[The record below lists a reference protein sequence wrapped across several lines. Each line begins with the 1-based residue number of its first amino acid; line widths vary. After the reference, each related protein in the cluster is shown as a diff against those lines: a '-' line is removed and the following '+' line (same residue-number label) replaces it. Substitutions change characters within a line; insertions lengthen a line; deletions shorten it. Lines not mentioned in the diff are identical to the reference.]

1 MMEYVWSTIDFLVM
15 YLFAL
20 CFFKPRR
27 RIGKRIDFIILIV
40 VAVMASFINDYFANS
55 DINLVVTIIFIV
67 VVLGFFEGNWKRK
80 LFVGSSFFAFIITI
94 EGIVALS
101 IGYFFHIEASEM
113 PKLDSDITQ
122 FFQRFLTELRLI
134 LVLVLYF
141 FSRRKKNAPER
152 KVQKSFLIIPIL
164 SAVLIIYL
172 HEAQIMRNSIDLIF
186 SWIVTIIVIVINII
200 TYILFRKQ
208 EQYHIAE
215 GEMKNQ
221 LKEYEYQKLH
231 YEQVEQHQQEIRK
244 IRHDMKNQI
253 AGIYGYLEK
262 GEIEEGKREVCSILN
277 QLEKAEQ
284 KLFTANAVVNGILN
298 EKLKG
303 LKLKSD
309 VSDGVIF
316 ATEAEF
322 TDLCIVFM
330 LAVTVYFLVLDEKKN
345 KLYPL
350 LRSCYRG
357 RGSVIGAKLT
367 VAACVTALL
376 VLLFYGVDYL
386 YAWQKYGFGDLS
398 RPIQSV
404 TTMYESPYMMSVGMF
419 LFLYLIVKMAVC
431 YVIILGMIWIAQ
443 KSETPSGA
451 MIGIGAVGIAEYM
464 LSAFLPSVSYAD
476 VFKYVNLAE
485 YMKVYPLFSKYH
497 NLDFFD
503 NPVNAMTVFRIVL
516 PVVLVLFV
524 LGNVRRFFRCAKTKR
539 RWRRE
544 RKNSSRIGFIS
555 DKLYFYESV
564 KCLFSNRAI
573 WVCIA
578 VMYGA
583 VLVGNSIPTY
593 RDIKEEYYKF
603 YMTDQQGKMTEE
615 KVEYFNE
622 ERKRFEEIYSMTPE
636 NSDLTAVE
644 IVQKQEENK
653 YAHEGFS
660 EAYSQVMYIMSNNQG
675 KGVNEQELVY
685 EKGYQLLFGDKAVK
699 ERLIGILLCVIAA
712 VYSASGVLG
721 TEYDLKVMNLL
732 RSTKRGRK
740 ELFLKKLGV
749 SFGITAVIFVLVK
762 IPAILKV
769 VGEYPLECWGAK
781 VRSMMFA
788 GQSVINCSIFG
799 YVLMLMIM
807 QLVTLFVIVFSTM
820 ALSVVLKDSTMT
832 MILSLLLFG
841 GPLLI
846 EWGGVPI
853 VHYLSLNSLLDGHQ
867 ILQGNWL
874 VLISEI
880 VIFWGALSFAAGYVL
895 YRAYENRR

>member
-298 EKLKG
+298 MKYVEIEAKQIEAKLDVKLPEILGITGTDLGVLFGNILDNSIEACESCKKEKWIDLFAVYENHGIVICCKNSCSETVMD
-303 LKLKSD
+303 LHTRKSD
-309 VSDGVIF
+309 
-316 ATEAEF
+316 
-322 TDLCIVFM
+322 
-330 LAVTVYFLVLDEKKN
+330 KRN
-345 KLYPL
+345 H
-350 LRSCYRG
+350 
-357 RGSVIGAKLT
+357 
-367 VAACVTALL
+367 
-376 VLLFYGVDYL
+376 
-386 YAWQKYGFGDLS
+386 GFGLS
-398 RPIQSV
+398 
-404 TTMYESPYMMSVGMF
+404 
-419 LFLYLIVKMAVC
+419 
-431 YVIILGMIWIAQ
+431 
-443 KSETPSGA
+443 
-451 MIGIGAVGIAEYM
+451 
-464 LSAFLPSVSYAD
+464 
-476 VFKYVNLAE
+476 
-485 YMKVYPLFSKYH
+485 
-497 NLDFFD
+497 
-503 NPVNAMTVFRIVL
+503 
-516 PVVLVLFV
+516 
-524 LGNVRRFFRCAKTKR
+524 
-539 RWRRE
+539 
-544 RKNSSRIGFIS
+544 
-555 DKLYFYESV
+555 SV
-564 KCLFSNRAI
+564 KQIVEKYNGDVWWESE
-573 WVCIA
+573 
-578 VMYGA
+578 
-583 VLVGNSIPTY
+583 
-593 RDIKEEYYKF
+593 KESF
-603 YMTDQQGKMTEE
+603 TLNINLWE
-615 KVEYFNE
+615 K
-622 ERKRFEEIYSMTPE
+622 I
-636 NSDLTAVE
+636 
-644 IVQKQEENK
+644 
-653 YAHEGFS
+653 
-660 EAYSQVMYIMSNNQG
+660 
-675 KGVNEQELVY
+675 
-685 EKGYQLLFGDKAVK
+685 EK
-699 ERLIGILLCVIAA
+699 
-712 VYSASGVLG
+712 
-721 TEYDLKVMNLL
+721 
-732 RSTKRGRK
+732 
-740 ELFLKKLGV
+740 
-749 SFGITAVIFVLVK
+749 
-762 IPAILKV
+762 
-769 VGEYPLECWGAK
+769 
-781 VRSMMFA
+781 
-788 GQSVINCSIFG
+788 
-799 YVLMLMIM
+799 
-807 QLVTLFVIVFSTM
+807 
-820 ALSVVLKDSTMT
+820 
-832 MILSLLLFG
+832 
-841 GPLLI
+841 
-846 EWGGVPI
+846 
-853 VHYLSLNSLLDGHQ
+853 
-867 ILQGNWL
+867 
-874 VLISEI
+874 
-880 VIFWGALSFAAGYVL
+880 
-895 YRAYENRR
+895 